1 MFYATKQYTYDCQMM
16 SAGKLAA
23 PESLYVALVTDS
35 PDYSTSTFDELT
47 EIAAGN
53 GYTSGGKEVEPGDIT
68 VSKETAYTELELP
81 IIQWIADGGAIPSSG
96 DGALY
101 AVLLT
106 DEVTVSD
113 RRVWGYGQLS
123 GEITITNGQ
132 ALELGNPDTIRI
144 RIQEPSS

>member
-23 PESLYVALVTDS
+23 PESLYVALVTDT
-35 PDYSTSTFDELT
+35 PDYDTSTFGELT

-81 IIQWIADGGAIPSSG
+81 SPLVRGRGLKLSECWLTVKWRWVAPRTGAWIET
-96 DGALY
+96 LK
-101 AVLLT
+101 
-106 DEVTVSD
+106 
-113 RRVWGYGQLS
+113 
-123 GEITITNGQ
+123 
-132 ALELGNPDTIRI
+132 
-144 RIQEPSS
+144 

>member
-16 SAGKLAA
+16 SAGKLAI
-23 PESLYVALVTDS
+23 PGSLYVALVTDA
-35 PDYSTSTFDELT
+35 PDYNTSTFGELD

-53 GYTSGGKEVEPGDIT
+53 GYTSGGQEVEPGDIA
-68 VSKETAYTELELP
+68 VSKETTYTELELP
-81 IIQWIADGGAIPSSG
+81 VIQWIADGGTIPGSG

-123 GEITITNGQ
+123 GETIVSDGQ
-132 ALELGNPDTIRI
+132 ALELGNPDKIRI
-144 RIQEPSS
+144 RMQEPS